1 MACRRSPWPCRRC
14 PDRLCPDPARKLSCM
29 CRLLPWTYLWMCKKC
44 KRCPGSTSASEEG
57 VNDNNMVKV
66 ADHVQ
71 HHGDGDTLEHPEKA
85 RHGLGDGDCG

>member
-1 MACRRSPWPCRRC
+1 
-14 PDRLCPDPARKLSCM
+14 
-29 CRLLPWTYLWMCKKC
+29 MCKKC
-44 KRCPGSTSASEEG
+44 KRCRGSTSAREEG

-85 RHGLGDGDCG
+85 GHGLGDGDCG